1 MSNDIEDDHSQLTT
15 NAGGGVSVIGSQM
28 ASSNV
33 DAEEDKLDTECQSG
47 ITSTRQE
54 ASDHLKCRAVGR
66 DIDSRTETR
75 IRSKLSHQR
84 DRSENDSMTAKHSQL
99 SSTNL
104 DCRSTH
110 LSTNSTVDTNRL
122 TWTANEY
129 KNAGN
134 KLCSLYRYDEAI
146 VYYTRA
152 ISKDTEVA
160 SFYSNRALCHLK
172 LQQWT
177 QTIHD
182 CRRALEID
190 SNLIKAH
197 FFLGQ
202 ALAETGN
209 FDDSLKHLQRA
220 HELAKINKMNF
231 GDDITYQIR
240 LIRRRRWSKIED
252 ENEQLEDN
260 LYSYLMDLVDK
271 DIKSKL
277 NPINSESDKDD
288 NEIKSPSTGPT
299 QEPQPSTSSQLEP
312 SQSNESP
319 TFNPDQAELSKA
331 ERAETQ
337 YNCDKYKDKL
347 ECIFQN
353 LKLQRKR
360 REVPDYLCGKISFE
374 LMRDPVI
381 TPSGITYD
389 RQDIDEH
396 LKRVGH
402 FDPITRQPLKASQ
415 LISNLA
421 MKEVVDAYLK
431 DNEWALYY

>member
-1 MSNDIEDDHSQLTT
+1 MTRPR
-15 NAGGGVSVIGSQM
+15 M
-28 ASSNV
+28 ASTNT
-33 DAEEDKLDTECQSG
+33 DAQDEHGHNADSISTDNPCQQHNESHVCSEKDTKSESRIKSKLNE
-47 ITSTRQE
+47 IRTRQKDFDE
-54 ASDHLKCRAVGR
+54 
-66 DIDSRTETR
+66 I
-75 IRSKLSHQR
+75 
-84 DRSENDSMTAKHSQL
+84 NSMTAKHSQL

-104 DCRSTH
+104 DCRSH
-110 LSTNSTVDTNRL
+110 LSTNSIDTNRL

-134 KLCSLYRYDEAI
+134 KLCSLYRYEEALI
-146 VYYTRA
+146 YYNKA
-152 ISKDTEVA
+152 ISKDPEVA
-160 SFYSNRALCHLK
+160 SYYSNRALCHLK

-177 QTIHD
+177 QTTQD

-190 SNLIKAH
+190 SNSIKAH

-202 ALAETGN
+202 ALAELGN
-209 FDDSLKHLQRA
+209 YDDSLKHLQKA

-240 LIRRRRWSKIED
+240 LMRRRRWSKIEHD
-252 ENEQLEDN
+252 NEVLEDQ
-260 LYSYLMDLVDK
+260 LHLYLMKLIDK
-271 DIKSKL
+271 DRENNLKETNRREDTIEPVSMHEANIAPL
-277 NPINSESDKDD
+277 EPTASTSAQYQDQSSHGGTSAISPTEQTLINSTNLDCQQTEMNTNSDDYQTK
-288 NEIKSPSTGPT
+288 
-299 QEPQPSTSSQLEP
+299 
-312 SQSNESP
+312 
-319 TFNPDQAELSKA
+319 
-331 ERAETQ
+331 
-337 YNCDKYKDKL
+337 CDKYKIKL
-347 ECIFQN
+347 ESIFQN
-353 LKLQRKR
+353 LKQQRKR